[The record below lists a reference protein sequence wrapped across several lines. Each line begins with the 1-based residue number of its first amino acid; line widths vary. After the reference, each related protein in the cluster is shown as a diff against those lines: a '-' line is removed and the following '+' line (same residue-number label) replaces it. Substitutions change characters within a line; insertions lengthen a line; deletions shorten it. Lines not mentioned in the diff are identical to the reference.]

1 MFQRGNEGNMCGI
14 GLAETSRKT
23 VFEDYPITEYEA
35 EVTEEIVNV
44 RFVFGTMIWL
54 DIISS
59 ITVGTAPNLISHHSR
74 LIASNSQLRL
84 EDIMGCKN
92 SAMLQLGRLAELYGQ
107 KAQALQNGAFDCSQ
121 LEHLVDDIS
130 REIQCGLTQGAL
142 EDFNISE
149 GDPAATFNTRS
160 DSPTLVTHLFLHMAS
175 IYLHLLVQG
184 FQNLILLDPTISE
197 ATTLLQSRTPIHV
210 LPALVCPLFFI
221 ACVARGE
228 DQQFFRTVFSS
239 PTLLNPLL
247 NHRGRILPILEEI
260 WIRRGTVLGFGWED
274 CVALTKDL
282 LLI

>member
-1 MFQRGNEGNMCGI
+1 MFDRGSERNMCGI
-14 GLAETSRKT
+14 GVAEASRKV
-23 VFEDYPITEYEA
+23 VFEDHHITEYEA
-35 EVTEEIVNV
+35 GVTEEIVNV

-54 DIISS
+54 DILSS
-59 ITVGTAPNLISHHSR
+59 ITAGTEPYLISHHLR
-74 LIASNSQLRL
+74 IIGPNSQIRL

-107 KAQALQNGAFDCSQ
+107 KARALQNGAFDCSQ

-142 EDFNISE
+142 EDFNISD
-149 GDPAATFNTRS
+149 GATATFNTMS
-160 DSPTLVTHLFLHMAS
+160 DSSTLVTHMFLHMAS

-184 FQNLILLDPTISE
+184 FQNLTLLDPTISE
-197 ATTLLQSRTPIHV
+197 AMTLLQSRTPTRV

-221 ACVARGE
+221 GCVARGE
-228 DQQFFRTVFSS
+228 DQQFFRAVFSS
-239 PTLLNPLL
+239 PPLLNPLL
-247 NHRGRILPILEEI
+247 NHRGRILPIMEEI
-260 WIRRGTVLGFGWED
+260 WSRRGTILGFGWED